1 MNYNYGTSGF
11 RFHHTVIESI
21 ASRIG
26 WIVAYLSSL
35 NKAPYG
41 IMITASHNPHEDNG
55 VKIVNN
61 KGEMIN
67 SEDERIISCHVNGED
82 THVFKAEMHKPTI
95 YIGRDTRESGTTIY
109 NLILDGI
116 MLFHANS
123 VIHNLSIVTTPE
135 FHYNMINTKR
145 YIDTL
150 KELLSEIRDT
160 NGVTCDC
167 ANGVGSITCNELNGF
182 KVINTRIGEKH
193 RLNQHCGSDYV
204 VNNRKIPDTHIS
216 YNTLYASLD
225 GDADRVVFYF
235 QDEQDFYLLNGDKI
249 SALIAYYISKT
260 ISHKERIVVIHT
272 GYSNDAFVKFIHSL
286 GIKTVCTATGVK
298 HLHKEALKHDVSI
311 YFESNGHGTV
321 LFNNPPDELNDI
333 QKFFHPTIGD
343 GIMDMLAVLY
353 ILERTGLD
361 LKDWNDLYTDNPYSL
376 LKLHVK
382 NKNDYIVTENELS
395 LIQPIKVKN
404 YIESL
409 CDVNSRIFIRPSG
422 TENYLRVYIES
433 VTKSNVDQLSS
444 KVNTYISDY
453 TFHNIFEIDHLSK
466 DDYSIEYFKLLG
478 QLSSIQPKNISR
490 EDFNRFIERL
500 NERHMIKV
508 IRNRE
513 SKTIVGSITI
523 FIEEKLIH
531 NFGKVG
537 HIEDVIVDKSA
548 RGYGLGKRLLE
559 TAKLECGG
567 CYKIILDCYSENI
580 EFYRKCGYEWKGNEM
595 ALYIK

>member
-11 RFHHTVIESI
+11 RYHHTIIETI
-21 ASRIG
+21 ATRIG
-26 WIVAYLSSL
+26 TIVAYLSSL
-35 NKAPYG
+35 HKTAYG
-41 IMITASHNPHEDNG
+41 IMITASHNSHEDNG

-67 SEDERIISCHVNGED
+67 SEDECIISCYVNSRDRVKCQE
-82 THVFKAEMHKPTI
+82 VNPII
-95 YIGRDTRESGTTIY
+95 YIGRDTRESGITIY
-109 NLILDGI
+109 DLILDGI
-116 MLFHANS
+116 LSFQPNS
-123 VIHNLSIVTTPE
+123 IIHNQSIVTTPE
-135 FHYNMINTKR
+135 FHYNMISNKK
-145 YIDTL
+145 YIDTVEKL
-150 KELLSEIRDT
+150 ASGIRDT
-160 NGVTCDC
+160 KVLICDC
-167 ANGVGSITCNELNGF
+167 ANGVGSIICNALNRF
-182 KVINTRIGEKH
+182 KVINIDIGNKR
-193 RLNQHCGSDYV
+193 RLNQQSGSDYV

-235 QDEQDFYLLNGDKI
+235 QDEHDFYLLNGDKI

-260 ISHKERIVVIHT
+260 ISQKERVVVIHT
-272 GYSNDAFVKFIHSL
+272 GYSNGAFVKFIHNL

-321 LFNNPPDELNDI
+321 LFNNPPDELKNI
-333 QKFFHPTIGD
+333 QKYFHPTIGD

-353 ILERTGLD
+353 ILERTGLN
-361 LKDWNDLYTDNPYSL
+361 LKDWNGLYTDNPYSL

-382 NKNDYIVTENELS
+382 NKNDYIVTENELT
-395 LIQPIKVKN
+395 LIQPKKVKD

-409 CDVNSRIFIRPSG
+409 CHDENTRIFIRPSG

-433 VTKSNVDQLSS
+433 DTKSKVDQLSR
-444 KVNTYISDY
+444 KIKTYISDY
-453 TFHNIFEIDHLSK
+453 TFHDVFEIDNLSK

-478 QLSSIQPKNISR
+478 QLSSIEPETISR
-490 EDFNRFIERL
+490 EKFNRFIERL
-500 NERHMIKV
+500 NECHMIKV

-513 SKTIVGSITI
+513 SKTIVASITI

-531 NFGKVG
+531 NFGKVA
-537 HIEDVIVDKSA
+537 HIEDVVVDNSV
-548 RGYGLGKRLLE
+548 RGVGLGRRLLE
-559 TAKLECGG
+559 LAKLECGG
-567 CYKIILDCYSENI
+567 CYKIILDCSNENV
-580 EFYRKCGYEWKGNEM
+580 EFYRKCGYEWKGHEM